1 MEHKS
6 NMDLVGTWINQR
18 GSRLE
23 INEDRNTMISGR
35 FTSTKGRA
43 ARGHWYPVYGIRNGN
58 LVSFAVSFE
67 DADQNLHAITTF
79 SGRVVSNELPQIHTL
94 WILARE
100 FEDAEQRKPT
110 QVWNTFLTNT
120 DVFTLER
127 SE

>member
-1 MEHKS
+1 
-6 NMDLVGTWINQR
+6 MDLVGTWINQR

-23 INEDRNTMISGR
+23 INEDRGAMIAGR

-67 DADQNLHAITTF
+67 DADHNLHAITTF
-79 SGRVVSNELPQIHTL
+79 SGRVVPSERPEIHTL

-120 DVFTLER
+120 DVFTLEP